1 LQIVRSRCVHEFEAE
16 EFQMRRRCLI
26 SAKSLLFALLFL
38 TLIPAGTYALSP
50 VNVDE
55 RGVAVKGYDV
65 VAYFTV
71 GEPVEGSSR
80 FAFEWNGATWWFS
93 NRKHLEL
100 FQGDQEKYAPRYG
113 GY

>member
-1 LQIVRSRCVHEFEAE
+1 
-16 EFQMRRRCLI
+16 MRRRRLI
-26 SAKSLLFALLFL
+26 FAESILWALLCL
-38 TLIPAGTYALSP
+38 TLVPAGAQALSP

-65 VAYFTV
+65 VAYFTA
-71 GEPVEGSSR
+71 GEPVEGSSDM
-80 FAFEWNGATWWFS
+80 ALKWSGATWWFS

-100 FQGDQEKYAPRYG
+100 FQGDPEKYAPRYG